1 MPFKRAF
8 KQRWIFDHKSS
19 HTEIW
24 NIWNYWNY
32 CCGIAF
38 ETGINTTICCGLEYL
53 HTTPCCWGSR
63 GREFKSRHSDQK
75 VQIIVW
81 LSVLFY
87 FAYICAQR
95 LELPRRRRTQSG
107 FCEANLWAEPTSL
120 VTRTKQKRLAVA
132 SLFCLVQLSLPSA
145 SEFHFVSEVAYAVKF
160 ASQVFN
166 SKLNITLHGRCK
178 TSLCFSATSLWA

>member
-8 KQRWIFDHKSS
+8 KHRWSFDHKSS

-32 CCGIAF
+32 CCGIVF
-38 ETGINTTICCGLEYL
+38 VTGINTTICCGLEYL
-53 HTTPCCWGSR
+53 HTIPCCWGSR

-87 FAYICAQR
+87 FVLNLYIETWTPSPKANTIGQFAQQICGQSPQVSS
-95 LELPRRRRTQSG
+95 LGPKKELRSSEALFYSIRRIG
-107 FCEANLWAEPTSL
+107 M
-120 VTRTKQKRLAVA
+120 
-132 SLFCLVQLSLPSA
+132 
-145 SEFHFVSEVAYAVKF
+145 
-160 ASQVFN
+160 
-166 SKLNITLHGRCK
+166 
-178 TSLCFSATSLWA
+178 

>member
-8 KQRWIFDHKSS
+8 KHRWSFDHKSS

-38 ETGINTTICCGLEYL
+38 VTGINTTICCGLEYL
-53 HTTPCCWGSR
+53 HTIPCCWGSR

-87 FAYICAQR
+87 FALNLCTETWTPSPKANTIGQFAQQICGQSPQVSSLGPSKTVDTIGFQR
-95 LELPRRRRTQSG
+95 
-107 FCEANLWAEPTSL
+107 F
-120 VTRTKQKRLAVA
+120 
-132 SLFCLVQLSLPSA
+132 SLF
-145 SEFHFVSEVAYAVKF
+145 SEIVIRVKWVIRAVFFIGKF
-160 ASQVFN
+160 PP
-166 SKLNITLHGRCK
+166 THR
-178 TSLCFSATSLWA
+178 